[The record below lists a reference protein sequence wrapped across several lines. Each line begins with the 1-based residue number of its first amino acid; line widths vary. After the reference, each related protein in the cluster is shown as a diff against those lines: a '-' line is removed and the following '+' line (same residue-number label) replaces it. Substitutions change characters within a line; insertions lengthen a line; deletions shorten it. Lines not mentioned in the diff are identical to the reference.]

1 MHGILCRQECPL
13 PQKRCTITLTRNHR
27 CSVFPWQIKGA
38 DFCNT
43 CRAGWR
49 WRGPPL
55 AQVPFLPVLGRC
67 CNVMPYYG
75 VELATS
81 PHHGRRLDEPCRTLG
96 VATDQA
102 SRMASSK
109 SILLFCV
116 NGPCPDSSA
125 SASEATQSLQAKSIY
140 SLCLVQQRRLKADPP
155 VAPSC
160 ITLRG
165 RKERSDA
172 EIAIHAQAVT
182 CIAEIHC
189 SPFERVSR
197 LVGHMRLAFC
207 ICCHWS

>member
-55 AQVPFLPVLGRC
+55 SQVPFLPVLGRC

-109 SILLFCV
+109 SILVFCV

-140 SLCLVQQRRLKADPP
+140 SPKQAESRSSSCALLHNPARQEGALRRRDRHP
-155 VAPSC
+155 
-160 ITLRG
+160 
-165 RKERSDA
+165 RS
-172 EIAIHAQAVT
+172 
-182 CIAEIHC
+182 
-189 SPFERVSR
+189 SR
-197 LVGHMRLAFC
+197 DLH
-207 ICCHWS
+207 S